1 MLNRLIKM
9 NNCLEAARE
18 TNVNLKKQ
26 LKELQE
32 NMETE
37 KLARQ
42 DTVSV
47 LVICNKLVELIYD

>member
-1 MLNRLIKM
+1 M

-18 TNVNLKKQ
+18 TNANLKKQ

>member
-18 TNVNLKKQ
+18 TNATLKKQ

>member
-18 TNVNLKKQ
+18 TNANLKKQ